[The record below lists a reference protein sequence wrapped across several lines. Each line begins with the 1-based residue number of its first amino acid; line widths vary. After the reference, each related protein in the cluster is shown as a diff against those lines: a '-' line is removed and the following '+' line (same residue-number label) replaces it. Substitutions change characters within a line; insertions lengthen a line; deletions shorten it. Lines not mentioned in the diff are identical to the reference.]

1 MTWYDGS
8 PAPDLRHDPPQADGP
23 PRDSLPGGGAARD
36 VLSGGGSPR
45 DVLAGGGAPQVV
57 LPVAGPPEAGV
68 PAIGAPWDEAA
79 RDTALRDEPGR
90 DEAAR
95 AAVGA
100 GRARLRAAARAAS
113 VAVDARDRRGDS
125 PGPGDGGR
133 RAPGRGPLPVVRRL
147 APSPDPARRV
157 APGPG
162 YDDGRGAPGPTG
174 AGGSAGSGYADDG
187 DVGSRGLGL
196 GDDGGSRGL
205 GLDDDGGSRGLGHAD
220 EVSSPDLGHDDGERA
235 VADPGFD
242 DEPERAER
250 LRLADVVRW
259 RLAPRTAA
267 IALGALLLVG
277 GAVALRSAAQPTGDP
292 VAVEEPAVTRGT
304 ADTEG
309 ATTDGAE
316 ANGADT
322 AAEDPTVW
330 VHVVGRV
337 AAPGVVALPEGSRV
351 GDAVAAAG
359 GALPDADLAGLNLAA
374 VVQDGA
380 QIRVPAPGEEPAADA
395 DDGSGGLSG
404 PGGGGSGGA
413 GGAVDVNTAGSAE
426 LQTLPGIGPVLA
438 DRIVAWRDANGPF
451 PDVDALIDVSGI
463 GPAVLGQIRDL
474 VRV

>member
-8 PAPDLRHDPPQADGP
+8 PAPDPRHDPPPADGP
-23 PRDSLPGGGAARD
+23 PRDTLPGGGAARD

-57 LPVAGPPEAGV
+57 LPVAGSPEAGV

-113 VAVDARDRRGDS
+113 LAVDARDRRGDS
-125 PGPGDGGR
+125 RRPGDGGR
-133 RAPGRGPLPVVRRL
+133 R
-147 APSPDPARRV
+147 

-187 DVGSRGLGL
+187 DVGSRSLGL
-196 GDDGGSRGL
+196 G
-205 GLDDDGGSRGLGHAD
+205 DDGGSRGLGHAD

-235 VADPGFD
+235 AAGPDVD
-242 DEPERAER
+242 DEPEHAER

-292 VAVEEPAVTRGT
+292 VAVEEPAVNWGA

-316 ANGADT
+316 ANRADA
-322 AAEDPTVW
+322 AAEHPTVW

-337 AAPGVVALPEGSRV
+337 AAPGVVALREGSRV

-404 PGGGGSGGA
+404 PGGGGGSGGG

-451 PDVDALIDVSGI
+451 PDVDALLDVSGI
-463 GPAVLGQIRDL
+463 GPAVLGKIRDL

>member
-1 MTWYDGS
+1 M
-8 PAPDLRHDPPQADGP
+8 
-23 PRDSLPGGGAARD
+23 
-36 VLSGGGSPR
+36 
-45 DVLAGGGAPQVV
+45 
-57 LPVAGPPEAGV
+57 
-68 PAIGAPWDEAA
+68 
-79 RDTALRDEPGR
+79 
-90 DEAAR
+90 
-95 AAVGA
+95 
-100 GRARLRAAARAAS
+100 
-113 VAVDARDRRGDS
+113 
-125 PGPGDGGR
+125 
-133 RAPGRGPLPVVRRL
+133 
-147 APSPDPARRV
+147 

-187 DVGSRGLGL
+187 DVGSYGLGI
-196 GDDGGSRGL
+196 G
-205 GLDDDGGSRGLGHAD
+205 DDGGSRGLGHAD

-235 VADPGFD
+235 VAGPGVD

-250 LRLADVVRW
+250 PRLADVVRW

-292 VAVEEPAVTRGT
+292 VAVEEPAVTRGA

-316 ANGADT
+316 ANGADA

-380 QIRVPAPGEEPAADA
+380 QIRVPAPGEEPPADA

-404 PGGGGSGGA
+404 PGGGGGSGGG

-451 PDVDALIDVSGI
+451 PDVDALLDVSGI
-463 GPAVLGQIRDL
+463 GPAVLGKIRDL